1 MIDKFK
7 NHWSIVSIKN
17 TFPPTVELNVKA
29 ATVNQINQ
37 IIRSLDVVKATGTF
51 PSI

>member
-1 MIDKFK
+1 MINKFK

-37 IIRSLDVVKATGTF
+37 IIRSLDVVKATGKF